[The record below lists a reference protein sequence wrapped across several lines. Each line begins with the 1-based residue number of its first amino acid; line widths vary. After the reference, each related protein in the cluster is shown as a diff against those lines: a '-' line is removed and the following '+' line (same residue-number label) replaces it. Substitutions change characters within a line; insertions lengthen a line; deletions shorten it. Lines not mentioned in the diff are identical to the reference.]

1 MNKLTTFIPC
11 ALFALTVTSVI
22 AEDNNQYAGMNKQLD
37 IMSNIIKSS
46 VSIQDGRKG
55 SRITGIESTYL
66 KGQGVVFTINS
77 SSGHNRWGNFNFN
90 FAVPDFP
97 LAPLAPLA
105 PISSSSSS
113 SSSSSY
119 SSNDDIELE
128 NQMNESVVRSM
139 EEAAQAYEHAMES
152 FEHNREGYRELREEQ
167 RDLSYELR
175 DVAREKRDIEYR
187 LRRADDEN
195 KKELKSELA
204 ALNKQAAKLAVNEK
218 EFKVKS
224 EKLQKKQHA
233 QKIEQEKVNQEKLE
247 EERKQKLLIDSGLEK
262 PKVEIDAKTLEAQ
275 KLVEEKYGQ
284 AGSLA
289 VQGLMN
295 ASAKDIEADPEM
307 VDKVLQHISEMK
319 VANELDK
326 DKMKSLKS
334 IDSLDKLTKE
344 FLNFK
349 NLTSVQLSTVGGGL
363 DTNKISADLMPTTGS
378 TFDLG
383 SATRPWRKLYLSGG
397 TLVVGDAEISGTE
410 IAQLDGVT
418 AGTATASKAVI
429 LDASSGITGLG
440 TVSMTTLALSG
451 EPITASATELNH
463 VDGVTGNIQTAL
475 DSKATKAFAIAQAVA
490 LG

>member
-1 MNKLTTFIPC
+1 
-11 ALFALTVTSVI
+11 
-22 AEDNNQYAGMNKQLD
+22 
-37 IMSNIIKSS
+37 MSTK
-46 VSIQDGRKG
+46 K
-55 SRITGIESTYL
+55 Y
-66 KGQGVVFTINS
+66 INS
-77 SSGHNRWGNFNFN
+77 KWPGLQEKVKLEQVGGDLEID
-90 FAVPDFP
+90 V
-97 LAPLAPLA
+97 
-105 PISSSSSS
+105 
-113 SSSSSY
+113 
-119 SSNDDIELE
+119 DIEQQITQLQEARLAGELE
-128 NQMNESVVRSM
+128 KPEQLSIDPEKQISEWHLEKGLKTFLNNVEFEKEDLDKKIKEEDAKISALEEMFGDLINQPKTEKQIEVENTEAISESSFNVLS
-139 EEAAQAYEHAMES
+139 EEEKQERAQA
-152 FEHNREGYRELREEQ
+152 
-167 RDLSYELR
+167 
-175 DVAREKRDIEYR
+175 R
-187 LRRADDEN
+187 LN
-195 KKELKSELA
+195 VLSELF
-204 ALNKQAAKLAVNEK
+204 EK
-218 EFKVKS
+218 KIIE
-224 EKLQKKQHA
+224 E
-233 QKIEQEKVNQEKLE
+233 KIEQEKINQEKLE

-289 VQGLMN
+289 LQGLMS
-295 ASAKDIEADPEM
+295 ASAKDIEADPLI
-307 VDKVLQHISEMK
+307 VDKVLKHISEMK

-378 TFDLG
+378 TYDLG

-429 LDASSGITGLG
+429 LGAESDITGLG
-440 TVSMTTLALSG
+440 TVGMTSLSLG
-451 EPITASATELNH
+451 GTTITASATELNH

-475 DSKATKAFAIAQAVA
+475 DTKATKAFAIAQAVA

>member
-1 MNKLTTFIPC
+1 
-11 ALFALTVTSVI
+11 
-22 AEDNNQYAGMNKQLD
+22 
-37 IMSNIIKSS
+37 MSTK
-46 VSIQDGRKG
+46 R
-55 SRITGIESTYL
+55 Y
-66 KGQGVVFTINS
+66 INS
-77 SSGHNRWGNFNFN
+77 NWPGLQEKVKLEQVGGDLEID
-90 FAVPDFP
+90 V
-97 LAPLAPLA
+97 
-105 PISSSSSS
+105 
-113 SSSSSY
+113 
-119 SSNDDIELE
+119 DIEQQITQLQEARLAGELE
-128 NQMNESVVRSM
+128 KPEQLSIDPEKQISEWHLEKGLKTFLNNVEFEKEDLDKKIKEEDAKISALEEMFGDLINQPKTEKQIEVENTEAISETSFNELS
-139 EEAAQAYEHAMES
+139 EEEKQKRAQA
-152 FEHNREGYRELREEQ
+152 
-167 RDLSYELR
+167 
-175 DVAREKRDIEYR
+175 R
-187 LRRADDEN
+187 LN
-195 KKELKSELA
+195 VLSELF
-204 ALNKQAAKLAVNEK
+204 EK
-218 EFKVKS
+218 KIIE
-224 EKLQKKQHA
+224 E
-233 QKIEQEKVNQEKLE
+233 KIEQEKINQEKLE

-295 ASAKDIEADPEM
+295 ASAKDIEADPLM

-363 DTNKISADLMPTTGS
+363 DTNKISADLMPTTGG

-383 SATRPWRKLYLSGG
+383 SATRPWRKLFLSGG

-429 LDASSGITGLG
+429 LDSSSGITGLG
-440 TVSMTTLALSG
+440 TVGMTTLSLG
-451 EPITASATELNH
+451 GTTITASATELNH

>member
-1 MNKLTTFIPC
+1 
-11 ALFALTVTSVI
+11 
-22 AEDNNQYAGMNKQLD
+22 
-37 IMSNIIKSS
+37 MSTQK
-46 VSIQDGRKG
+46 
-55 SRITGIESTYL
+55 Y
-66 KGQGVVFTINS
+66 INS
-77 SSGHNRWGNFNFN
+77 NWPGLQEKVKLEQVGGDLEID
-90 FAVPDFP
+90 V
-97 LAPLAPLA
+97 
-105 PISSSSSS
+105 
-113 SSSSSY
+113 
-119 SSNDDIELE
+119 DIEQQITQLQEARLAGELE
-128 NQMNESVVRSM
+128 KPEQLSIDPEKQISEWHLEKGLKTFLNNVEFEKEDLDKKIKEEDAKISALEEMFGDLINQPKTEKQIEVENTEAISETSFNELS
-139 EEAAQAYEHAMES
+139 EEEKQKRAQA
-152 FEHNREGYRELREEQ
+152 
-167 RDLSYELR
+167 
-175 DVAREKRDIEYR
+175 R
-187 LRRADDEN
+187 LN
-195 KKELKSELA
+195 VLSELF
-204 ALNKQAAKLAVNEK
+204 EK
-218 EFKVKS
+218 KIIE
-224 EKLQKKQHA
+224 E
-233 QKIEQEKVNQEKLE
+233 KIEQEKINQEKLE

-295 ASAKDIEADPEM
+295 ASAKDIEADPLM

-383 SATRPWRKLYLSGG
+383 SATRPWRKLFLSGG

-429 LDASSGITGLG
+429 LDSSSGITGLG
-440 TVSMTTLALSG
+440 TVGMTTLSLG
-451 EPITASATELNH
+451 GTTITASATELNH
-463 VDGVTGNIQTAL
+463 VDGVTGNIQTQIDANTTL
-475 DSKATKAFAIAQAVA
+475 ANTKASKAFAIAQAVA

>member
-1 MNKLTTFIPC
+1 
-11 ALFALTVTSVI
+11 
-22 AEDNNQYAGMNKQLD
+22 
-37 IMSNIIKSS
+37 MSTK
-46 VSIQDGRKG
+46 R
-55 SRITGIESTYL
+55 Y
-66 KGQGVVFTINS
+66 INS
-77 SSGHNRWGNFNFN
+77 NWPGLQEKVKLEQVGG
-90 FAVPDFP
+90 D
-97 LAPLAPLA
+97 LE
-105 PISSSSSS
+105 I
-113 SSSSSY
+113 
-119 SSNDDIELE
+119 DIDIEKQITQLQEARLAGEIEKPEQLSIDPEKQISEWHLE
-128 NQMNESVVRSM
+128 KGLKTFLNNVEFEKEDLDKKIKEEDAKISALEEMFGDLIDQPKTEKQIEVENTEAISESSFNELS
-139 EEAAQAYEHAMES
+139 EEEKQKRAQA
-152 FEHNREGYRELREEQ
+152 
-167 RDLSYELR
+167 
-175 DVAREKRDIEYR
+175 R
-187 LRRADDEN
+187 LN
-195 KKELKSELA
+195 VLSELF
-204 ALNKQAAKLAVNEK
+204 EK
-218 EFKVKS
+218 KIIE
-224 EKLQKKQHA
+224 E
-233 QKIEQEKVNQEKLE
+233 KIEQEKVNQEKLE

-429 LDASSGITGLG
+429 LDSESGITGLG
-440 TVSMTTLALSG
+440 TVGMTTLSLG
-451 EPITASATELNH
+451 GTTITASATELNF
-463 VDGVTGNIQTAL
+463 VEGVTGNIQTAL

>member
-1 MNKLTTFIPC
+1 
-11 ALFALTVTSVI
+11 
-22 AEDNNQYAGMNKQLD
+22 
-37 IMSNIIKSS
+37 MSTK
-46 VSIQDGRKG
+46 R
-55 SRITGIESTYL
+55 Y
-66 KGQGVVFTINS
+66 INS
-77 SSGHNRWGNFNFN
+77 NWPGLQEKVKLEQVGG
-90 FAVPDFP
+90 D
-97 LAPLAPLA
+97 LE
-105 PISSSSSS
+105 I
-113 SSSSSY
+113 
-119 SSNDDIELE
+119 DIDIEQQITQLQEARLAGEIEKPEQLSIDPEKQISEWHLE
-128 NQMNESVVRSM
+128 KGLKTFLNNVEFEKEDLDKKIKEEDAKISALEEMFGGLINKPKTEKQIEVENTEAISESSFNEIS
-139 EEAAQAYEHAMES
+139 EEEKQERAQA
-152 FEHNREGYRELREEQ
+152 
-167 RDLSYELR
+167 
-175 DVAREKRDIEYR
+175 R
-187 LRRADDEN
+187 LN
-195 KKELKSELA
+195 VLSELF
-204 ALNKQAAKLAVNEK
+204 EK
-218 EFKVKS
+218 KIIE
-224 EKLQKKQHA
+224 E
-233 QKIEQEKVNQEKLE
+233 KIEQEKVKQERLE

-440 TVSMTTLALSG
+440 TVSMTTLAIGG

>member
-1 MNKLTTFIPC
+1 
-11 ALFALTVTSVI
+11 
-22 AEDNNQYAGMNKQLD
+22 
-37 IMSNIIKSS
+37 MSTK
-46 VSIQDGRKG
+46 R
-55 SRITGIESTYL
+55 Y
-66 KGQGVVFTINS
+66 INS
-77 SSGHNRWGNFNFN
+77 NWPGLQEKVKLEQVGGDLEID
-90 FAVPDFP
+90 V
-97 LAPLAPLA
+97 
-105 PISSSSSS
+105 
-113 SSSSSY
+113 
-119 SSNDDIELE
+119 DIEQQITQLQEARLAGELE
-128 NQMNESVVRSM
+128 KPEQLSIDPEKQINEWHLEKGLKTFLNNVEFEKEDLDKKIKEEDAKISALEEMFGDLINQPKTEKQIEVENTEAISETSFNELS
-139 EEAAQAYEHAMES
+139 EEEKQKRAQA
-152 FEHNREGYRELREEQ
+152 
-167 RDLSYELR
+167 
-175 DVAREKRDIEYR
+175 R
-187 LRRADDEN
+187 LN
-195 KKELKSELA
+195 VLSELF
-204 ALNKQAAKLAVNEK
+204 EK
-218 EFKVKS
+218 KIIE
-224 EKLQKKQHA
+224 E
-233 QKIEQEKVNQEKLE
+233 KIEQEKINQEKLE

-429 LDASSGITGLG
+429 LDSESGITGLG
-440 TVSMTTLALSG
+440 TVGMTTLSLG
-451 EPITASATELNH
+451 GTTITASATELNH
-463 VDGVTGNIQTAL
+463 VDGVTGNIQTQIDANTTL
-475 DSKATKAFAIAQAVA
+475 ANTKASKAFAIAQAVA

>member
-1 MNKLTTFIPC
+1 
-11 ALFALTVTSVI
+11 
-22 AEDNNQYAGMNKQLD
+22 
-37 IMSNIIKSS
+37 MSTK
-46 VSIQDGRKG
+46 R
-55 SRITGIESTYL
+55 Y
-66 KGQGVVFTINS
+66 INS
-77 SSGHNRWGNFNFN
+77 NWPGLQEKVKLEQVGGDLEID
-90 FAVPDFP
+90 V
-97 LAPLAPLA
+97 
-105 PISSSSSS
+105 
-113 SSSSSY
+113 
-119 SSNDDIELE
+119 DIEQQITQLQEARLAGELE
-128 NQMNESVVRSM
+128 KPEQLSIDPEKQISEWHLEKGLKTFLNNVEFEKEDLDKKIKEEDAKISALEEMFGGLIDQPKTEKQIEVENTEAISESSFNELS
-139 EEAAQAYEHAMES
+139 EEEKQKRAQA
-152 FEHNREGYRELREEQ
+152 
-167 RDLSYELR
+167 
-175 DVAREKRDIEYR
+175 R
-187 LRRADDEN
+187 LN
-195 KKELKSELA
+195 VLSELF
-204 ALNKQAAKLAVNEK
+204 EK
-218 EFKVKS
+218 KIIE
-224 EKLQKKQHA
+224 E
-233 QKIEQEKVNQEKLE
+233 KIEQEKINQEKLE

-378 TFDLG
+378 TYDLG

-429 LDASSGITGLG
+429 LDASKGITGLG
-440 TVSMTTLALSG
+440 TVGMTTLSLDGTS
-451 EPITASATELNH
+451 ITATAADINIMDGVTATTTEINYL
-463 VDGVTGNIQTAL
+463 DGVTGNIQTQIDANTTL
-475 DSKATKAFAIAQAVA
+475 ANAGASKAFAIAQAVA

>member
-1 MNKLTTFIPC
+1 
-11 ALFALTVTSVI
+11 
-22 AEDNNQYAGMNKQLD
+22 
-37 IMSNIIKSS
+37 MSTK
-46 VSIQDGRKG
+46 R
-55 SRITGIESTYL
+55 Y
-66 KGQGVVFTINS
+66 INS
-77 SSGHNRWGNFNFN
+77 NWPGLQEKVKLEQVGGDLEID
-90 FAVPDFP
+90 V
-97 LAPLAPLA
+97 
-105 PISSSSSS
+105 
-113 SSSSSY
+113 
-119 SSNDDIELE
+119 DIEQQITQLQEARLAGEIEKPEQLSIDPEKQISEWHLE
-128 NQMNESVVRSM
+128 KGLKTFLNNVEFEKEDLDKKIKEEDAKISALEEMFGGLIDQPKTEKQIEVENTEAISESSFNELS
-139 EEAAQAYEHAMES
+139 EEEKQKRAQA
-152 FEHNREGYRELREEQ
+152 
-167 RDLSYELR
+167 
-175 DVAREKRDIEYR
+175 R
-187 LRRADDEN
+187 LN
-195 KKELKSELA
+195 VLSELF
-204 ALNKQAAKLAVNEK
+204 EK
-218 EFKVKS
+218 KIIE
-224 EKLQKKQHA
+224 E
-233 QKIEQEKVNQEKLE
+233 KIEQEKINQEKLE

-295 ASAKDIEADPEM
+295 ASAKDIEADPLM

-363 DTNKISADLMPTTGS
+363 DTNKISADLMPTTGG

-383 SATRPWRKLYLSGG
+383 SATRPWRKLFLSGG

-418 AGTATASKAVI
+418 AGQATASKAVI
-429 LDASSGITGLG
+429 LGAESGITGLG
-440 TVSMTTLALSG
+440 TVGMTTLSLG
-451 EPITASATELNH
+451 GTTITASATELNH

>member
-1 MNKLTTFIPC
+1 
-11 ALFALTVTSVI
+11 
-22 AEDNNQYAGMNKQLD
+22 
-37 IMSNIIKSS
+37 MSTK
-46 VSIQDGRKG
+46 K
-55 SRITGIESTYL
+55 Y
-66 KGQGVVFTINS
+66 INS
-77 SSGHNRWGNFNFN
+77 KWPGLQEKVKLEQVGGDLEID
-90 FAVPDFP
+90 V
-97 LAPLAPLA
+97 
-105 PISSSSSS
+105 
-113 SSSSSY
+113 
-119 SSNDDIELE
+119 DIEQQITQLQEARLAGELE
-128 NQMNESVVRSM
+128 KPEQLSIDPEKQISEWHLEKGLKTFLNNVEFEKEDLDKKIKEEDAKIKALEEMFGGLINEPKTERQIEVENTEAISETSFNVLS
-139 EEAAQAYEHAMES
+139 EEEKQERAQA
-152 FEHNREGYRELREEQ
+152 
-167 RDLSYELR
+167 
-175 DVAREKRDIEYR
+175 R
-187 LRRADDEN
+187 LN
-195 KKELKSELA
+195 VLSELF
-204 ALNKQAAKLAVNEK
+204 EK
-218 EFKVKS
+218 KIIE
-224 EKLQKKQHA
+224 E
-233 QKIEQEKVNQEKLE
+233 KIEQEKERQIRLE

-289 VQGLMN
+289 LQGLMS
-295 ASAKDIEADPEM
+295 ASAKDIEADPLI
-307 VDKVLQHISEMK
+307 VDKVLKHISEMK

-378 TFDLG
+378 TYDLG

-429 LDASSGITGLG
+429 LDSSSGITGLG

-451 EPITASATELNH
+451 EPITASATELNF

-475 DSKATKAFAIAQAVA
+475 DTKATKAFAIAQAVA

>member
-1 MNKLTTFIPC
+1 
-11 ALFALTVTSVI
+11 
-22 AEDNNQYAGMNKQLD
+22 
-37 IMSNIIKSS
+37 MSTK
-46 VSIQDGRKG
+46 R
-55 SRITGIESTYL
+55 Y
-66 KGQGVVFTINS
+66 INS
-77 SSGHNRWGNFNFN
+77 NWPGLQEKVKLEQVGG
-90 FAVPDFP
+90 D
-97 LAPLAPLA
+97 LE
-105 PISSSSSS
+105 I
-113 SSSSSY
+113 
-119 SSNDDIELE
+119 DIDIEKQITQLQEARLAGELE
-128 NQMNESVVRSM
+128 KPEQLSIDPEKQINEWHLEKGLKTFLNNVEFEKEDLDKKIKEEDAKISALEEMFGDLINQPKTEKQIEVENTEAISESSFNELS
-139 EEAAQAYEHAMES
+139 EEEKQKRAQA
-152 FEHNREGYRELREEQ
+152 
-167 RDLSYELR
+167 
-175 DVAREKRDIEYR
+175 R
-187 LRRADDEN
+187 LN
-195 KKELKSELA
+195 VLSELF
-204 ALNKQAAKLAVNEK
+204 EK
-218 EFKVKS
+218 KIIE
-224 EKLQKKQHA
+224 E
-233 QKIEQEKVNQEKLE
+233 KIEQEKERQIRLE

-295 ASAKDIEADPEM
+295 ASAKDIEADPLM

-378 TFDLG
+378 TYDLG

-451 EPITASATELNH
+451 EPITASAAEINIMDGVTATTTEINH
-463 VDGVTGNIQTAL
+463 LDGVTGNIQTQIDAN
-475 DSKATKAFAIAQAVA
+475 TT
-490 LG
+490 

>member
-1 MNKLTTFIPC
+1 
-11 ALFALTVTSVI
+11 
-22 AEDNNQYAGMNKQLD
+22 
-37 IMSNIIKSS
+37 MSTK
-46 VSIQDGRKG
+46 R
-55 SRITGIESTYL
+55 Y
-66 KGQGVVFTINS
+66 INS
-77 SSGHNRWGNFNFN
+77 NWPGLQEKVKLEQVGGDLEID
-90 FAVPDFP
+90 V
-97 LAPLAPLA
+97 
-105 PISSSSSS
+105 
-113 SSSSSY
+113 
-119 SSNDDIELE
+119 DIEQQITQLQEARLAGELE
-128 NQMNESVVRSM
+128 KPEQLSIDPEKQISEWHLEKGLKTFLNNVEFEKEDLDKKIKEEDAKISALEEMFGDLIDQPKTEKQIEVENTEAISESSFNELS
-139 EEAAQAYEHAMES
+139 EEEKQKRAQA
-152 FEHNREGYRELREEQ
+152 
-167 RDLSYELR
+167 
-175 DVAREKRDIEYR
+175 R
-187 LRRADDEN
+187 LN
-195 KKELKSELA
+195 VLSELF
-204 ALNKQAAKLAVNEK
+204 EK
-218 EFKVKS
+218 KIIE
-224 EKLQKKQHA
+224 E
-233 QKIEQEKVNQEKLE
+233 KIEQEKINQEKLE

-429 LDASSGITGLG
+429 LDSSSGITGLG
-440 TVSMTTLALSG
+440 TVGMTTLSLG
-451 EPITASATELNH
+451 GTTITASATELNH
-463 VDGVTGNIQTAL
+463 VDGVTGNIQTQIDANTTL
-475 DSKATKAFAIAQAVA
+475 ANTKASKAFAIAQAVA

>member
-1 MNKLTTFIPC
+1 
-11 ALFALTVTSVI
+11 
-22 AEDNNQYAGMNKQLD
+22 
-37 IMSNIIKSS
+37 MSTK
-46 VSIQDGRKG
+46 K
-55 SRITGIESTYL
+55 Y
-66 KGQGVVFTINS
+66 INS
-77 SSGHNRWGNFNFN
+77 KWPGLQEKVKLEQVGGDLEID
-90 FAVPDFP
+90 V
-97 LAPLAPLA
+97 
-105 PISSSSSS
+105 
-113 SSSSSY
+113 
-119 SSNDDIELE
+119 DIEQQITQLQEARLAGELE
-128 NQMNESVVRSM
+128 KPEQLSIDPEKQISEWHLEKGLKTFLNNVEFEKEDLDKKIKEEDAKISALEEMFGDLINQPKTEKQIEVENTEAISESSFNVLS
-139 EEAAQAYEHAMES
+139 EEEKQERAQA
-152 FEHNREGYRELREEQ
+152 
-167 RDLSYELR
+167 
-175 DVAREKRDIEYR
+175 R
-187 LRRADDEN
+187 LN
-195 KKELKSELA
+195 VLSELF
-204 ALNKQAAKLAVNEK
+204 EK
-218 EFKVKS
+218 KIIE
-224 EKLQKKQHA
+224 E
-233 QKIEQEKVNQEKLE
+233 KIEQEKERQIRLE

-289 VQGLMN
+289 LQGLMS
-295 ASAKDIEADPEM
+295 ASAKDIEADPLI
-307 VDKVLQHISEMK
+307 VDKVLKHISEMK

-349 NLTSVQLSTVGGGL
+349 NITSVQLSTVGGGL

-378 TFDLG
+378 TYDLG

-429 LDASSGITGLG
+429 LDSSSGITGLG

-451 EPITASATELNH
+451 EPITASATELNF

>member
-1 MNKLTTFIPC
+1 
-11 ALFALTVTSVI
+11 
-22 AEDNNQYAGMNKQLD
+22 
-37 IMSNIIKSS
+37 MSTQK
-46 VSIQDGRKG
+46 
-55 SRITGIESTYL
+55 Y
-66 KGQGVVFTINS
+66 INS
-77 SSGHNRWGNFNFN
+77 NWPGLQEKVKLEQVDSGLEID
-90 FAVPDFP
+90 V
-97 LAPLAPLA
+97 
-105 PISSSSSS
+105 
-113 SSSSSY
+113 
-119 SSNDDIELE
+119 DIEQQITQLQEARLAGELE
-128 NQMNESVVRSM
+128 KPEQLSIDPEKQISEWHLEKGLKTFLNNVEFEKEDLDKKIKEEDAKISALEEMFGDLIDQPKTEKQIEVENTEAISESSFNELS
-139 EEAAQAYEHAMES
+139 EEEKQKRAQA
-152 FEHNREGYRELREEQ
+152 
-167 RDLSYELR
+167 
-175 DVAREKRDIEYR
+175 R
-187 LRRADDEN
+187 LN
-195 KKELKSELA
+195 VLSELF
-204 ALNKQAAKLAVNEK
+204 EK
-218 EFKVKS
+218 KIIE
-224 EKLQKKQHA
+224 E
-233 QKIEQEKVNQEKLE
+233 KIEQEKINQEKLE

-289 VQGLMN
+289 VQGLMS
-295 ASAKDIEADPEM
+295 ASAKDIEADPLI
-307 VDKVLQHISEMK
+307 VDKVLKHISEMK

-378 TFDLG
+378 TYDLG
-383 SATRPWRKLYLSGG
+383 SAARPWRKLYLSGG

-418 AGTATASKAVI
+418 AGQATASKAVI

-440 TVSMTTLALSG
+440 TVSMTTLAIGG

>member
-1 MNKLTTFIPC
+1 
-11 ALFALTVTSVI
+11 
-22 AEDNNQYAGMNKQLD
+22 
-37 IMSNIIKSS
+37 MSTK
-46 VSIQDGRKG
+46 R
-55 SRITGIESTYL
+55 Y
-66 KGQGVVFTINS
+66 INS
-77 SSGHNRWGNFNFN
+77 NWPGLQEKVKLEQVGGDLEID
-90 FAVPDFP
+90 V
-97 LAPLAPLA
+97 
-105 PISSSSSS
+105 
-113 SSSSSY
+113 
-119 SSNDDIELE
+119 DIEQQITQLQEARLAGELE
-128 NQMNESVVRSM
+128 KPEQLSIDPEKQINEWHLEKGLKTFLNNVEFEKEDLDKKIKEEDAKISALEEMFGDLINQPKTEKQIEVENTEAISESSFNELS
-139 EEAAQAYEHAMES
+139 EEEKQKRAQA
-152 FEHNREGYRELREEQ
+152 
-167 RDLSYELR
+167 
-175 DVAREKRDIEYR
+175 R
-187 LRRADDEN
+187 LN
-195 KKELKSELA
+195 VLSELF
-204 ALNKQAAKLAVNEK
+204 EK
-218 EFKVKS
+218 KIIE
-224 EKLQKKQHA
+224 E
-233 QKIEQEKVNQEKLE
+233 KIEQEKINQEKLE

-378 TFDLG
+378 TYDLG

-429 LDASSGITGLG
+429 LDSSSGITGLG
-440 TVSMTTLALSG
+440 TVGMTTLSLGGTS
-451 EPITASATELNH
+451 ITATAAEINIMDGVTATTTEINYL
-463 VDGVTGNIQTAL
+463 DGVTGNIQTQIDANTTL
-475 DSKATKAFAIAQAVA
+475 AGQGASKAFAIAQAVA

>member
-1 MNKLTTFIPC
+1 
-11 ALFALTVTSVI
+11 
-22 AEDNNQYAGMNKQLD
+22 
-37 IMSNIIKSS
+37 MSTK
-46 VSIQDGRKG
+46 R
-55 SRITGIESTYL
+55 Y
-66 KGQGVVFTINS
+66 INS
-77 SSGHNRWGNFNFN
+77 NWPGLQEKVKLEQVGGDLEID
-90 FAVPDFP
+90 V
-97 LAPLAPLA
+97 
-105 PISSSSSS
+105 
-113 SSSSSY
+113 
-119 SSNDDIELE
+119 DIEQQITQLQEARLAGELE
-128 NQMNESVVRSM
+128 KPEQLSIDPEKQINEWHLEKGLKTFLNNVEFEKEDLDKKIKEEDAKISALEEMFGDLINQPKTEKQIEVENTEAISESSFNVLS
-139 EEAAQAYEHAMES
+139 EEEKQKRAQA
-152 FEHNREGYRELREEQ
+152 
-167 RDLSYELR
+167 
-175 DVAREKRDIEYR
+175 R
-187 LRRADDEN
+187 LN
-195 KKELKSELA
+195 VLSELF
-204 ALNKQAAKLAVNEK
+204 EK
-218 EFKVKS
+218 KIIE
-224 EKLQKKQHA
+224 E
-233 QKIEQEKVNQEKLE
+233 KIEQEKINQEKLE

-284 AGSLA
+284 AGALA

-418 AGTATASKAVI
+418 AGQATASKAVI

-440 TVSMTTLALSG
+440 TVSMTTLAIGG